1 MDSKTIYAF
10 LREHPIFNQL
20 SDEELGQI
28 LPLFQ
33 PISLQKGEVLFR
45 AGFPGRNF
53 FIIVSGAML
62 LLREDQ
68 PAKKVYAR
76 EPFGEEELFGE
87 AVREH
92 TAQALETTRLLAVN
106 RRGFLAILNAYPTV
120 KARLRALRNSLRL
133 REKTD
138 FPWIGEREQIR
149 FLDRKHIHLFYQQ
162 MVFPVLFLSIGVLG
176 GLYLQFNPVIFLPV
190 LLLIFGLWTWWHW
203 MDWGNDFYLVTTERV
218 AWVEKVLWL
227 HDQRREIP
235 LQSILSVNLSSNQV
249 QRVFGYGDVIIRT
262 YTGDM
267 PMRNASHPKVLLD
280 LILETQKL
288 TREQARETEL
298 DEIGETIR
306 TRLRMSDDQR
316 DLESSS
322 EVPSPPAGPQ
332 LTETITPL
340 QEFLNLF
347 RARYEVNGVITY
359 RKHKFILVKQSWW
372 LLLLLVLLI
381 SAFFARLVNLL
392 TFPSLPWIGLL
403 IAVSLLGLGYVF
415 ANWANDR
422 FQITEKQIVDLDRT
436 PLGRETKRSALL
448 ENILSLDYQRKN
460 ILQRLFDFGTVA
472 INVGDIQ
479 LDFENVARPK
489 AVQNEIFERYNTAI
503 KEKEREEAQR
513 RRDDMVEFLA
523 AYHQENQ
530 PDAGALDESTSS
542 AQER

>member
-1 MDSKTIYAF
+1 MDTKTIYAF

-20 SDEELGQI
+20 GDEELGQI

-33 PISLQKGEVLFR
+33 PISLQKGEVLYR

-53 FIIVSGAML
+53 FIIVSGAVL

-68 PAKKVYAR
+68 PARKVLAR
-76 EPFGEEELFGE
+76 KHFGDEELFRE
-87 AVREH
+87 AAREH

-120 KARLRALRNSLRL
+120 KGRLQALRNSLRL
-133 REKTD
+133 HEKID
-138 FPWIGEREQIR
+138 FPWIGEQEQIR

-162 MVFPVLFLSIGVLG
+162 MIFPVLFLSIGVLG

-203 MDWGNDFYLVTTERV
+203 LDWGNDFYLVTTERV

-235 LQSILSVNLSSNQV
+235 LQSILSVNLSSNQL
-249 QRVFGYGDVIIRT
+249 QRLFGYGDVIIRT

-267 PMRNASHPKVLLD
+267 PMLNASHPKVLLD

-306 TRLRMSDDQR
+306 TRLRMSDAQQE
-316 DLESSS
+316 LEPSP
-322 EVPSPPAGPQ
+322 EVPAPPAGPQ

-359 RKHKFILVKQSWW
+359 RKHKFILLKQSWW

-392 TFPSLPWIGLL
+392 TFPNLPWIGLL

-503 KEKEREEAQR
+503 KEKEQEEAQR

-530 PDAGALDESTSS
+530 PDAGAPDESNSS
-542 AQER
+542 AQ

>member
-1 MDSKTIYAF
+1 MDSKTVYAF

-20 SDEELGQI
+20 GDEELGQI

-68 PAKKVYAR
+68 PARKVHAR
-76 EPFGEEELFGE
+76 EHFGDEELFGE

-120 KARLRALRNSLRL
+120 KGRLQALRNSLRL
-133 REKTD
+133 REKID

-162 MVFPVLFLSIGVLG
+162 MVFPLLFLSIGVLG
-176 GLYLQFNPVIFLPV
+176 GLYLQFNPIVFLPV
-190 LLLIFGLWTWWHW
+190 LMLIFGLWTWWHW
-203 MDWGNDFYLVTTERV
+203 LDWGNDFYLVTTERV

-235 LQSILSVNLSSNQV
+235 LQSILSVNLSSNQL

-288 TREQARETEL
+288 TRERARETEL

-316 DLESSS
+316 DLESSP
-322 EVPSPPAGPQ
+322 EVPAPPAGPQ

-359 RKHKFILVKQSWW
+359 RKHKFILLKHSWW

-381 SAFFARLVNLL
+381 SAFFARLINLL
-392 TFPSLPWIGLL
+392 TFPSLPWIALL

-422 FQITEKQIVDLDRT
+422 FQITEKQIIDLDRT

-530 PDAGALDESTSS
+530 PDAGAQDESTSS
-542 AQER
+542 AQ